1 MPGDTQSFVSIDIWT
16 MIFAWCNLVIL
27 FFILKKLLFKPIM
40 NVIEKRQKEI
50 DDMYTDASTSKT
62 EAESMRADY
71 EVKLTRANEESE
83 QIIRDATRKAQLK
96 EEEILR
102 DAQAQASRTL
112 KRAEEQIE
120 MEKKHA
126 MNEIK
131 DEVSDMA
138 VAIASAVLER
148 DVKPEENSAIID
160 SFIENL
166 GDDK

>member
-1 MPGDTQSFVSIDIWT
+1 MPGDTQNFVSIDIWT

-40 NVIEKRQKEI
+40 NVITTRQKEI
-50 DDMYTDASTSKT
+50 DDMYTDASTSKS

-83 QIIRDATRKAQLK
+83 QIIRNATRKAQLK

-102 DAQAQASRTL
+102 DAQAQASKTL

-148 DVKPEENSAIID
+148 DIKPEENSAIID

>member
-1 MPGDTQSFVSIDIWT
+1 MAGEYESFVSIDIWT
-16 MIFAWCNLVIL
+16 MIFAWCNLIIL

-40 NVIEKRQKEI
+40 NMIDQRKKEI
-50 DDMYTDASTSKT
+50 DDMYTDASTSK
-62 EAESMRADY
+62 EQAETMRADY

-102 DAQAQASRTL
+102 DAQAQASKTL
-112 KRAEEQIE
+112 RRAEEQIE

-126 MNEIK
+126 LNEIK
-131 DEVSDMA
+131 DEVSGMA

-148 DVKPEENSAIID
+148 DVKAEENSAIID
-160 SFIENL
+160 NFIESL
-166 GDDK
+166 GDGK